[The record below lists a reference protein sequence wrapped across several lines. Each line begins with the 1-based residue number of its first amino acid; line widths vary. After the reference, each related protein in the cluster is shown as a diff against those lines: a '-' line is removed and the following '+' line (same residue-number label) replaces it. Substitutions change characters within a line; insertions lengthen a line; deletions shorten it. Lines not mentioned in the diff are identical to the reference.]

1 MINFIQKHI
10 KRWSEMKIGISW
22 DAYGDGELNINEQ
35 IALMKKYGF
44 EATFAM
50 SDNPELDAIV
60 EAARGEDITHD
71 TCHAPFRGINRIWSD
86 NSDGDDALLML
97 KNSVDACARNNIPVD
112 VVHLSSGD
120 NAPRISDAGYRHF
133 RELVDYADCN
143 GVQIAFE
150 NQRKLANIAFAFE
163 EFPTAGF
170 CWDVGHEA
178 CFAYG
183 REYMPLF
190 GSKLVALHIHDN
202 FAVHEGDRHMI
213 PFDAGLDFDKAA
225 RYIAESGFEG
235 TVMLEL
241 MRHTSGEYEDYTPDE
256 YFGKAAAAA
265 DRIRSMIE
273 KKRQ

>member
-1 MINFIQKHI
+1 
-10 KRWSEMKIGISW
+10 MKIGISW
-22 DAYGDGELNINEQ
+22 NAYGDGELGIKEQ

-50 SDNPELDAIV
+50 SDDKNLDRIV
-60 EAARGEDITHD
+60 EAVRCEGITPD
-71 TCHAPFRGINRIWSD
+71 TCHAPFRGINRIWFD
-86 NSDGDDALLML
+86 NSNGDDALKML
-97 KNSVDACARNNIPVD
+97 KDSVDACARNSIPVD

-133 RELVDYADCN
+133 KELVYYADVN
-143 GVQIAFE
+143 GVKIAFE

-190 GSKLVALHIHDN
+190 GSRLVALHIHDN

-225 RYIAESGFEG
+225 GHITRSGFDG

-241 MRHTSGEYEDYTPDE
+241 MRHTSGEYENYTPDE
-256 YFGKAAAAA
+256 YYSKAAKAAA
-265 DRIRSMIE
+265 RIRDMIE
-273 KKRQ
+273 EKRKKDKKVSLT